1 MPRYPRIPGA
11 VPAQTTTAGE
21 PTTDDL
27 DGFEPGGELPPAD
40 PVMVELA
47 ALKAELAKVKRTQQG
62 MGETQRPK
70 ERPLDA
76 QSQDEAREMAEA
88 DVKAGIRP
96 RALLTPDGWYVHPE
110 LTRGPGSL
118 GNRAA

>member
-1 MPRYPRIPGA
+1 MARYPRIPGA
-11 VPAQTTTAGE
+11 VSAPPASAEQ
-21 PTTDDL
+21 TTDDL

-47 ALKAELAKVKRTQQG
+47 ALKAELAKVKRSQQG
-62 MGETQRPK
+62 LGETLRAK
-70 ERPLDA
+70 ERPFDA
-76 QSQDEAREMAEA
+76 QSQDEAREMAER
-88 DVKAGIRP
+88 DVKSGIRP

-110 LTRGPGSL
+110 MTRGPGSL